1 MKTRLSIV
9 VLSLSLVGLA
19 ACSSTGAKSA
29 YVAPQAVGQATTHKQ
44 VRDVP
49 DAQYVAEVDWIAR
62 HRGVRVQW
70 VNPPMKRVVVDR

>member
-1 MKTRLSIV
+1 MKAMLSIA
-9 VLSLSLVGLA
+9 VLSLWLVGLA
-19 ACSSTGAKSA
+19 ACSSTGTKSA
-29 YVAPQAVGQATTHKQ
+29 YVAPQQVGHATYKE

-70 VNPPMKRVVVDR
+70 VNPPLKRVVVER

>member
-1 MKTRLSIV
+1 MNAKFSIAI
-9 VLSLSLVGLA
+9 LSLSLVGLA
-19 ACSSTGAKSA
+19 ACSSAGTKSA
-29 YVAPQAVGQATTHKQ
+29 YVAPQKVGHATTKQ

-70 VNPPMKRVVVDR
+70 VNPPMKRVVLER